1 MAEQIGL
8 DMLLYRNTGT
18 NGSPTWVL
26 IENVG
31 DLTGPDSMD
40 KIELPRRKTAI
51 KQYEPGQ
58 RDISFEW
65 DMIKDETDTQ
75 FTALRTAYA
84 AKTLTE
90 FAFANGPI
98 ATAGTKYFR
107 VECKIFEF
115 ARTEPINGAN
125 AYHVVVAPCWS
136 ANVPDYVTAP

>member
-18 NGSPTWVL
+18 NGSPTWAL

-115 ARTEPINGAN
+115 SRTEPINGAN
-125 AYHVVVAPCWS
+125 AYHVVAAPCWS
-136 ANVPDYVTAP
+136 ANVPSYVTA